1 MNRIRVW
8 WVWRDVVI
16 EIQTPAYQQTGI
28 FNGKK
33 HSTQNLQNEGLAGRT
48 EYGKEYPAHPK
59 ILKILILT
67 REAIATVEQQKG
79 KMWRQL
85 SQN

>member
-1 MNRIRVW
+1 MA
-8 WVWRDVVI
+8 
-16 EIQTPAYQQTGI
+16 EIQTSAYQQTGI

-48 EYGKEYPAHPK
+48 GYGKEYPAHPK

-67 REAIATVEQQKG
+67 KEEIATMGHQKG
-79 KMWRQL
+79 KT
-85 SQN
+85 

>member
-16 EIQTPAYQQTGI
+16 EIQMPAYQQTGI

-33 HSTQNLQNEGLAGRT
+33 HLIKRILQDDRDEPEIHSYISL
-48 EYGKEYPAHPK
+48 Y
-59 ILKILILT
+59 
-67 REAIATVEQQKG
+67 
-79 KMWRQL
+79 
-85 SQN
+85 